1 MYARTRTGRPTSA
14 RAHTH
19 THTHTRTHTH
29 THSDIIRRTCT
40 RLLLSE
46 TAADDESA
54 GKPPALDA
62 DATRDV
68 VVLEEDADATRDVVV
83 LEEDAVVL
91 TDDSAPEPRVMAQLA
106 SHLV

>member
-14 RAHTH
+14 RARAHTH
-19 THTHTRTHTH
+19 THTH

-46 TAADDESA
+46 TAADGESD
-54 GKPPALDA
+54 GKPP
-62 DATRDV
+62 
-68 VVLEEDADATRDVVV
+68 VLDADATRDVVV

-91 TDDSAPEPRVMAQLA
+91 TDDSAPEPRVMAQIA
-106 SHLV
+106 

>member
-1 MYARTRTGRPTSA
+1 MSGWGNLLRDVRTHAHRQAHIRA

-19 THTHTRTHTH
+19 THTHTH

-68 VVLEEDADATRDVVV
+68 VVLEEDA
-83 LEEDAVVL
+83 VVL

>member
-1 MYARTRTGRPTSA
+1 MYVRTRTGRPTSA

-68 VVLEEDADATRDVVV
+68 VVLEEDA
-83 LEEDAVVL
+83 VVL
-91 TDDSAPEPRVMAQLA
+91 TDDSAPEPRVMAQIA
-106 SHLV
+106 